1 MKTRPPQ
8 NRNTGNPSRSA
19 ISHIPARAVRE
30 EKRAADEHA
39 HFLEVQAESGRQM
52 REFIAEHYKDI
63 E

>member
-1 MKTRPPQ
+1 MKTRSSQKPKPS
-8 NRNTGNPSRSA
+8 NTRRPA
-19 ISHIPARAVRE
+19 VPHAPARAVRE

-39 HFLEVQAESGRQM
+39 RFLEAQVESGLQM